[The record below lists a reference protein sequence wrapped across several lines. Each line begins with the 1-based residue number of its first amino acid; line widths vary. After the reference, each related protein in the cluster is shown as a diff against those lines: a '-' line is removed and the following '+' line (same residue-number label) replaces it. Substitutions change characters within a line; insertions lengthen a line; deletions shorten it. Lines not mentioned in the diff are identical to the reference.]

1 MLLDQSREELA
12 VEELRQVLAESP
24 EDPMAHAVLGICL
37 ASLKKFDEASQE
49 VETAI
54 HLAPEEPFVFYAN
67 SHVLQ
72 QRKRYAEAEAAISEA
87 IGMDPYQPQYF
98 AQLSQ
103 VQFAQ
108 RRWQDALD
116 SSEQGLALDPEDVGC
131 TNIHAMAL
139 VKLGRKMEAGKAI
152 ETALKRD
159 PEDAVSH
166 ANMGWA
172 LLEKG
177 DHKKAMEHFR
187 EALRL
192 NPEME
197 WARVGIIEAM
207 KANYFL
213 YRLML
218 NWFLWMMKLTQGNQW
233 GILIGAYIGFQV
245 LVRTNAK
252 HPEWSMWLL
261 PIIIAYVAFA
271 LMTWL
276 ASPLFDLVLRL
287 NRFGRL
293 ALSREQIITSNWV
306 GLGVLGALTC
316 VVLHFYPGLDGA
328 LLGAVAC
335 VFMVFPISRFY
346 DCDEGTPRNWM
357 IVVIVLMAMISFFTA
372 FPLMAFDFA
381 PKPVIVMLALPFL
394 ICSKIFVYAA
404 IGMQIAVNVLVQM
417 TQRS

>member
-12 VEELRQVLAESP
+12 VQELRQVLAESP
-24 EDPMAHAVLGICL
+24 EDSMAHAVLGICL
-37 ASLKKFDEASQE
+37 ASLKQFDEASRE
-49 VETAI
+49 VETAL

-67 SHVLQ
+67 SLVLQ
-72 QRKRYAEAEAAISEA
+72 KRNRFAEAEVAIGEA
-87 IGMDPYQPQYF
+87 IGMDPYQPEYF

-103 VQFAQ
+103 IQFAQ

-116 SSEQGLALDPEDVGC
+116 ASQQGLALDPEDVGC
-131 TNIHAMAL
+131 TNVHAMAL
-139 VKLGRKMEAGKAI
+139 VKLGRKIEAGEAI

-166 ANMGWA
+166 ANMGWS
-172 LLEKG
+172 LLESG

-197 WARVGIIEAM
+197 WARIGIIESM
-207 KANYFL
+207 KSHYFL

-218 NWFLWMMKLTQGNQW
+218 NWFLWMMKLTRGNQW

-252 HPEWSMWLL
+252 HPEWSMWLMPL
-261 PIIIAYVAFA
+261 IIAYVAFA

-276 ASPLFDLVLRL
+276 ASPLFNLALRM

-293 ALSREQIITSNWV
+293 ALSREQIRTSNWV
-306 GLGVLGALTC
+306 GLGIVGALTC
-316 VVLHFYPGLDGA
+316 LILYYYPGLNGA
-328 LLGAVAC
+328 LLGAMAC
-335 VFMVFPISRFY
+335 VFVVFPVSRFY
-346 DCDEGTPRNWM
+346 DCDEGTPRTWM
-357 IVVIVLMAMISFFTA
+357 FILIVLMAMIGFFTA
-372 FPLMAFDFA
+372 FPVMIFDFA
-381 PKPVIVMLALPFL
+381 PRPVIALLAVPFL
-394 ICSKIFVYAA
+394 LCSKVFIYAA
-404 IGMQIAVNVLVQM
+404 IGMQFAVNYLVQM
-417 TQRS
+417 TPKS